1 MFFLSPFAHHC
12 LLIKTG
18 IMSVFAG
25 NERSGQLW
33 VRNHVRSVAG
43 GGLLPRD
50 CIQSF
55 PPERNN
61 RKFLEILND

>member
-1 MFFLSPFAHHC
+1 MHHC
-12 LLIKTG
+12 LLIKMG

-25 NERSGQLW
+25 NERSGHLC
-33 VRNHVRSVAG
+33 VRNHVRCGAA

-50 CIQSF
+50 YIQSF

-61 RKFLEILND
+61 RKFLEIK